1 MTTPPLPD
9 PQVQPSASAE
19 LALWRSPAM
28 RALLGVSLLGFTS
41 FCLTVASL
49 PTYAVRGGADPGVAG
64 LVTTALL
71 VVTVLAQLSLPPMVS
86 RFGSRRI
93 LGVGLV
99 ALGLPAP
106 FLLISDD
113 LGWLVA
119 LSGVRGIG
127 FAALT
132 VLGATFTARLAPPER
147 RGAAIGLYGL
157 SVAVPNLLAVP
168 AGTALV
174 LADQFVVVAILAGC
188 AVLAAPLVLLLP
200 RDGAAPI
207 RTEATESTDS
217 VRPAATSTSSA
228 VRAVLAPSVVLLAV
242 TLSAGGVVTFLP
254 IERPDG
260 VVATGALVLF
270 GLSSSLTRWRA
281 GAIFDRTGSPVLLPA
296 SVLAAAV
303 GMGLL
308 ALGVA
313 LGPSSGAVGVA
324 TIFVAATLY
333 GGGYGA
339 AQNLT
344 LLAAFRRAGE
354 AHQTTASSVWNA
366 FFDFGLGSGALL
378 VGAFAVAGAGLAG
391 SYLACV
397 ALILVT
403 LPLTWVLGRG
413 SRR

>member
-1 MTTPPLPD
+1 
-9 PQVQPSASAE
+9 
-19 LALWRSPAM
+19 M
-28 RALLGVSLLGFTS
+28 RALLGISLLGFTS

-49 PTYAVRGGADPGVAG
+49 PTYALRGGADPGVAG

-93 LGVGLV
+93 LGVGMV
-99 ALGLPAP
+99 ALGAPAP

-157 SVAVPNLLAVP
+157 AVAVPNLIAVP

-174 LADQFVVVAILAGC
+174 LADQFAVVAILAVS
-188 AVLAAPLVLLLP
+188 AVFAAPLVLLLP
-200 RDGAAPI
+200 RDRAAPADA
-207 RTEATESTDS
+207 ATRSTDS
-217 VRPAATSTSSA
+217 VRTGATSTSGA

-242 TLSAGGVVTFLP
+242 TLAAGGLITFLP

-260 VVATGALVLF
+260 VVATVALLLF
-270 GLSSSLTRWRA
+270 GLSSTLTRWRA
-281 GAIFDRTGSPVLLPA
+281 GATFDRTGSPVLLPA

-324 TIFVAATLY
+324 TIFVAATLF
-333 GGGYGA
+333 GAGYGA

-354 AHQTTASSVWNA
+354 AHQTTASSLWNA
-366 FFDFGLGSGALL
+366 FFDFGLGSGAFL
-378 VGAFAVAGAGLAG
+378 VGALAVAGAGLAG

-397 ALILVT
+397 VLIT
-403 LPLTWVLGRG
+403 LTVPLTWVLGRG
-413 SRR
+413 NPR